1 MFWILRRTG
10 AANFFNSINNNY
22 TAKGGSSASGSADK
36 HAPRPPRRAYG
47 RLSVESDDAQSL
59 RRDTE
64 LNDNLIDVDGELSV
78 SNSINNNNNN
88 NNVLVKNQNKATPG
102 GVGGGNGKADGGGSR
117 YGSNAG
123 AATTTTMA
131 TGKINGCSSHLFASP
146 DGRYGPAT
154 DDDDVN
160 RNQSNCYET
169 DSDLELDATIKEQRL
184 EEQAISRLQAMALSD
199 DDEYDES
206 LTCNVCD
213 RAFHCHRQLASHQ
226 QKKRHFGCS
235 GCDSLFPSL
244 MLLEHHK
251 EEFEHWSDFEDDG
264 RLPCCRRNR
273 RDDDYT
279 DTETGTSD
287 AESEDLERL
296 L

>member
-22 TAKGGSSASGSADK
+22 TTKGGGSGTSSNAVKPGS
-36 HAPRPPRRAYG
+36 RPPRRAYG

-64 LNDNLIDVDGELSV
+64 HNDNLIDVDANLNV
-78 SNSINNNNNN
+78 SNNNNNS
-88 NNVLVKNQNKATPG
+88 VRVKNQNNVTKSS
-102 GVGGGNGKADGGGSR
+102 GGGGGGGGTRIES
-117 YGSNAG
+117 S
-123 AATTTTMA
+123 TT
-131 TGKINGCSSHLFASP
+131 ASP
-146 DGRYGPAT
+146 QLPPPPTETMMNACFTHLISTDGHYIEGI
-154 DDDDVN
+154 DDVN
-160 RNQSNCYET
+160 RNQSNCNET

-184 EEQAISRLQAMALSD
+184 EERAISRLQAMALSD

-273 RDDDYT
+273 RDDEYT
-279 DTETGTSD
+279 DTDTGSSD

>member
-10 AANFFNSINNNY
+10 AVNFFNSINNNY
-22 TAKGGSSASGSADK
+22 AVKGGSSSSSNADRNGS
-36 HAPRPPRRAYG
+36 RPPRRAYG
-47 RLSVESDDAQSL
+47 RLSVDADDAQSL
-59 RRDTE
+59 RREAE
-64 LNDNLIDVDGELSV
+64 LNDNLIDVDGELNE
-78 SNSINNNNNN
+78 SNYANNNNHNNNNNN
-88 NNVLVKNQNKATPG
+88 NNNNSILVKNQNKAV
-102 GVGGGNGKADGGGSR
+102 VGST
-117 YGSNAG
+117 
-123 AATTTTMA
+123 ATTTTTTKTTM
-131 TGKINGCSSHLFASP
+131 INGCPSHLFP
-146 DGRYGPAT
+146 HDNYYGDGDG
-154 DDDDVN
+154 DDADVN
-160 RNQSNCYET
+160 RNQSNSNET
-169 DSDLELDATIKEQRL
+169 DSDQELDATIKEQRL
-184 EEQAISRLQAMALSD
+184 EEQALSRLQAMALSD